1 MTTPSDVP
9 LEELRLR
16 QFIES
21 VANNPAEILARF
33 DQIQQQADSAT
44 TNTSESPQATSSS
57 TPNVAMDPQTIA
69 AITNAVYTAIR
80 ANTPTTVLDPPLPAV
95 APTVRLS
102 EKLPDIAEYNGDMD
116 TLDAWEQSLIQKMYA
131 NHDRYPTD
139 QNKINYGENRL
150 TVGKKAHNLMNA
162 YRVDGYCILT
172 NFQEW
177 RAKLRKCCG
186 NPFEAQDA
194 RIYLRETLRQEKLP
208 FDEYY
213 NLFLQKKERS
223 QMEDASLV
231 DALQRNVNYNT
242 QLSAMSWR
250 TPEGQEPS
258 TFNEW
263 VQAYSETDNKLR
275 QLKHRMPRAATTNT
289 AAIVHPAKLK
299 PLTATGQ
306 KAVSTVPVL
315 PVAPVTSPVS
325 AGEPMDLNSAMATVK
340 GQKLSNPRVKDI
352 CTKWNL
358 CFYCKLQHPGK
369 DAKDCP
375 NRGKSRLHLMD
386 LTGSEGGVLLPSEN
400 A

>member
-1 MTTPSDVP
+1 MTTPSDVSP
-9 LEELRLR
+9 KELRLQ
-16 QFIES
+16 QFVES

-33 DQIQQQADSAT
+33 DQIQQQADSAAV
-44 TNTSESPQATSSS
+44 NTPESSQATASPI
-57 TPNVAMDPQTIA
+57 PNVAMDPQTIA

-80 ANTPTTVLDPPLPAV
+80 ANTPVSVPNPSFPTV

-102 EKLPDIAEYNGDMD
+102 EKLPDIVEYDGDMD
-116 TLDAWEQSLIQKMYA
+116 MLDAWEQSLVQKMYA

-194 RIYLRETLRQEKLP
+194 RIYLREALKQEKLL

-275 QLKHRMPRAATTNT
+275 QLKHRIPRAATTNI
-289 AAIVHPAKLK
+289 AATTLPVK
-299 PLTATGQ
+299 PKSLAITGQ
-306 KAVSTVPVL
+306 KSVPTVATL
-315 PVAPVTSPVS
+315 PVAPVALSVPV
-325 AGEPMDLNSAMATVK
+325 GEPMDLSSAMAIVK
-340 GQKLSNPRVKDI
+340 GQKLSNPGVKGI
-352 CTKWNL
+352 CMKWNL

-375 NRGKSRLHLMD
+375 NRGKSSLHLMNLAD
-386 LTGSEGGVLLPSEN
+386 PGGVLLPPGN
-400 A
+400 V

>member
-1 MTTPSDVP
+1 MATPSDDSP
-9 LEELRLR
+9 EKLRLQ

-33 DQIQQQADSAT
+33 DQIQQQADSAAV
-44 TNTSESPQATSSS
+44 NTPESPQATSSS
-57 TPNVAMDPQTIA
+57 TPNVTMDPQTIA
-69 AITNAVYTAIR
+69 AITNAVYTAIQ
-80 ANTPTTVLDPPLPAV
+80 ANTPVSVLNPSPPTIT
-95 APTVRLS
+95 PTVRLS
-102 EKLPDIAEYNGDMD
+102 EKLPDIAEYDGNMD
-116 TLDAWEQSLIQKMYA
+116 ILDAWEQSLVQKMYA

-139 QNKINYGENRL
+139 QSKINYGENRL

-162 YRVDGYCILT
+162 YRMDGYCILT

-194 RIYLRETLRQEKLP
+194 RIYLRETLKQEKLP

-250 TPEGQEPS
+250 NPEGQEPS

-275 QLKHRMPRAATTNT
+275 QLKHRMPRAAITNA
-289 AAIVHPAKLK
+289 AAIIPPVKPK
-299 PLTATGQ
+299 PLATIGQ
-306 KAVSTVPVL
+306 KSVPTVAALPVVPVSS
-315 PVAPVTSPVS
+315 PAPV
-325 AGEPMDLNSAMATVK
+325 GEPMDLSSAIATVK
-340 GQKLSNPRVKDI
+340 GQKLSNPGVKDI
-352 CTKWNL
+352 CMKWNL

-369 DAKDCP
+369 DAQDCP
-375 NRGKSRLHLMD
+375 NKGKSRLHLMD
-386 LTGSEGGVLLPSEN
+386 LARPEGGVLLPSEN

>member
-1 MTTPSDVP
+1 MATPNDLTP
-9 LEELRLR
+9 EELRLQ

-33 DQIQQQADSAT
+33 DQVQQQANSAT
-44 TNTSESPQATSSS
+44 SDTPESSQTTSSPA
-57 TPNVAMDPQTIA
+57 PNVAMDPQTIA

-80 ANTPTTVLDPPLPAV
+80 ANLPASV
-95 APTVRLS
+95 PNPSPPAAAPIVRLS
-102 EKLPDIAEYNGDMD
+102 EKLPDIAEYDGNMD
-116 TLDAWEQSLIQKMYA
+116 ILDAWEQSLVQKMYA

-162 YRVDGYCILT
+162 YRVDSYCILT

-194 RIYLRETLRQEKLP
+194 RIYLRETLKQEKLP

-258 TFNEW
+258 TFDEW

-275 QLKHRMPRAATTNT
+275 QLKHRIPRAITANT
-289 AAIVHPAKLK
+289 AATIPPSKSK
-299 PLTATGQ
+299 T
-306 KAVSTVPVL
+306 
-315 PVAPVTSPVS
+315 PVTS
-325 AGEPMDLNSAMATVK
+325 G
-340 GQKLSNPRVKDI
+340 
-352 CTKWNL
+352 
-358 CFYCKLQHPGK
+358 
-369 DAKDCP
+369 
-375 NRGKSRLHLMD
+375 
-386 LTGSEGGVLLPSEN
+386 
-400 A
+400 